1 MADFWAGFD
10 LHDEAAE
17 GNDGAAPADGGDSQL
32 QWALDVLEKHEAN
45 AARAI
50 QRAYRTQ

>member
-10 LHDEAAE
+10 FDEAE
-17 GNDGAAPADGGDSQL
+17 GNDHGGAPADSQL
-32 QWALDVLEKHEAN
+32 QWALDVIEKHEAN